1 MPKKLTKMEKRAK
14 QIVANEQ
21 KERRAE
27 RNKKV
32 TDYIEMKMIRG
43 YTREQA
49 SKMARDLID
58 NQG

>member
-1 MPKKLTKMEKRAK
+1 MEKRAK